1 MGAETG
7 QVNVLPLHHGATS
20 RPPGYSAW
28 LAPSYLRP
36 VRLVLDERVEVD
48 GTGEDA
54 RRYSS
59 QRAFSNSAETLI
71 EPPVTFSLRSQFL

>member
-1 MGAETG
+1 MYQDGVDPADSNPHLLTE

-20 RPPGYSAW
+20 PLPGYSAW

-54 RRYSS
+54 HRY
-59 QRAFSNSAETLI
+59 I
-71 EPPVTFSLRSQFL
+71 EWR